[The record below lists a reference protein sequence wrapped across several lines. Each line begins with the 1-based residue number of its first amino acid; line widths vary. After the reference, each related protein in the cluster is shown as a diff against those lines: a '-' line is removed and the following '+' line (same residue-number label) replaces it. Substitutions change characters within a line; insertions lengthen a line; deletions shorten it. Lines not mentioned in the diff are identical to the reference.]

1 MHIPVMANEVLELL
15 EVKEDKWYVDCTI
28 GGGGH
33 SQHILSKGARVIG
46 IDQDTEVL
54 KLAKDQLKE
63 WKERVVF
70 KNGNFRNVKRILKKE
85 GVSSVSGFL
94 YDLGLSS
101 EQIED
106 SKRGFSFMKKG
117 PLDMRMDKSLKMD
130 AGFIVNRAR
139 ENELTK
145 IIKEY
150 GEEPK
155 ARSIAKRI
163 VSNRPIVT
171 TTQLASLIKKVYCGK
186 RGKIDPSTKTF
197 QALRIAV
204 NDELNSLK
212 ESLEQILPFLEKGGR
227 VVVLSFHSLED
238 RIVKEKFKG
247 WKDEGIFNILTKK
260 PIRPAQEEIKKN
272 PRARSAKL
280 RGGIKI

>member
-1 MHIPVMANEVLELL
+1 MHLPVMVNEVLGLL
-15 EVKEDKWYVDCTI
+15 DVKEGKWYVDCTI

-33 SQHILSKGARVIG
+33 SQYILSKGGFVMG
-46 IDQDTEVL
+46 IDQDIEVL
-54 KLAKDQLKE
+54 ELAKEHLRE
-63 WKERVVF
+63 WKERVIL
-70 KNGNFRNVKRILKKE
+70 KKGNFRNVKKILKKE
-85 GVSSVSGFL
+85 GISNVSGFL

-101 EQIED
+101 YQIED
-106 SKRGFSFMKKG
+106 SKRGFSFMKEG
-117 PLDMRMDKSLKMD
+117 PLDMRMDKTIKIN
-130 AGFIVNRAR
+130 AGLIVNKAP
-139 ENELTK
+139 EKELTR

-150 GEEPK
+150 GEEPR
-155 ARSIAKRI
+155 AGSIAKRI

-186 RGKIDPSTKTF
+186 RGRIDPSTKTF

-238 RIVKEKFKG
+238 RIVKERFKG
-247 WKDEGIFNILTKK
+247 WKEEGGFDILTKK
-260 PIRPAQEEIKKN
+260 PIRPSLSEIKEN

-280 RGGIKI
+280 RGGMKV